1 VRTRPGEAVG
11 GGGYEEISEEEAPA
25 PNHPTGCG
33 GNPVP
38 NQNIFGVIASDNKLD
53 SFQEAL
59 SLANVAGLLQGDG
72 PFTIFAPTDSA
83 FDNIQ
88 DPAILDR
95 LLREDFRYH
104 LTDLM
109 LHHIISHEEI
119 CIDDLMNH
127 RWLRMSNLERA
138 RIRSTRRGDV
148 ALRASPDDYDW
159 SETNQLSVV
168 FEDNPASNGVIHIIN
183 RVFLTRW
190 IFQDLFQAL
199 EYHGY
204 TFFASLLVPSGL
216 DDILRYDDKV
226 YTVLVPTEAAFFS
239 LPDDVFACLS
249 SDIAL
254 VEEVAR
260 YHILEGVHPS
270 CSLQDGENVLTSIYL
285 DEKVTL
291 TVHPGARVIV
301 NEGAAS
307 VVSADMLAY
316 NGVIHEINRVLV
328 PSNFPCIVA
337 EVDPVPTPGPG
348 TASPTLV
355 DNILPVQGCDHLQRP
370 AELLSQVVELDK
382 RLDTLQLVLEATDL
396 FDILNYHGVYTLFA
410 PTDAAFMNVDP
421 ARPGILDRL
430 LLNDF
435 IYHLK
440 DLLLYHVVEEEEICI
455 DEMFHGQLLDLANGD
470 QAKVKINSKGVFLK
484 PFPEDYLFSVT
495 NQLAVVFEDQSA
507 ANGVVHL
514 INRVFVTRWVYES
527 LFSILDDSEHF
538 SILKRLLVTAELDET
553 LSEDENTLTL
563 LAPTD
568 TAFLDLAQ
576 ETIMCL
582 GSNIAQ
588 LRSLLAYHTLTQVLP
603 SAAIDYD
610 FDAPTVHGTDVQI
623 KVDATTGKITFNDLS
638 SVVVPDLFV
647 FNGVVHGI
655 DRVLTLDSA
664 DCLLVG

>member
-1 VRTRPGEAVG
+1 MRSRPGEEDTG
-11 GGGYEEISEEEAPA
+11 GGGLEETSEASPTS
-25 PNHPTGCG
+25 HYPTGCG

-38 NQNIFGVIASDNKLD
+38 NQNVFGVIAGDNKLD
-53 SFQEAL
+53 SFQHAL
-59 SLANVAGLLQGDG
+59 ALANLDSLLQGDG

-83 FDNIQ
+83 FHQIQ

-109 LHHIISHEEI
+109 LHHIISYDEI
-119 CIDDLMNH
+119 CNDDLVNH

-138 RIRSTRRGDV
+138 RVRFTRRGDV
-148 ALRASPDDYDW
+148 ALKASPDDYDW

-168 FEDNPASNGVIHIIN
+168 FEDNPATNGVIHIIN

-216 DDILRYDDKV
+216 DSILRYDDNV
-226 YTVLVPTEAAFFS
+226 YTVLVPTEEAFFS
-239 LPDDVFACLS
+239 LPAGLFACLV

-260 YHILEGVHPS
+260 YHIMEGVHPTS
-270 CSLQDGENVLTSIYL
+270 SLNEGDNVLTSLYQ
-285 DEKVTL
+285 DEEVTL
-291 TVHPGARVIV
+291 TAHSGARVTV

-348 TASPTLV
+348 TSSPTLV
-355 DNILPVQGCDHLQRP
+355 DNLLPVKGCDHLQRP
-370 AELLSQVVELDK
+370 AELLSQVVELDQ

-396 FDILNYHGVYTLFA
+396 FDILNYQGVYTLFA
-410 PTDAAFMNVDP
+410 PTDAAFSKVDP
-421 ARPGILDRL
+421 TRPGILDRL
-430 LLNDF
+430 LQDDF

-440 DLLLYHVVEEEEICI
+440 DLLLYHVVKEEEICI
-455 DEMFHGQLLDLANGD
+455 DEMHHGQLLDLANGD
-470 QAKVKINSKGVFLK
+470 QAMVKINSKGVFLR
-484 PFPEDYLFSVT
+484 PFPEDYVFSET

-527 LFSILDDSEHF
+527 LFSVLDDSEYF

-553 LSEDENTLTL
+553 LSEDESTFTL

-568 TAFLDLAQ
+568 TAFLELSQ

-588 LRSLLAYHTLTQVLP
+588 LSSVLSYHTLTQVLP
-603 SAAIDYD
+603 SAAIDID
-610 FDAPTVHGTDVQI
+610 FDAPTVHGTDVHI
-623 KVDATTGKITFNDLS
+623 KVDAAGKITFNES
-638 SVVVPDLFV
+638 SVVVADLFV

-655 DRVLTLDSA
+655 DRVLSLDTA
-664 DCLLVG
+664 DCLVVA